1 MSFEYN
7 IALKKVIDGK
17 QLYVILFV
25 FFYINQFFV
34 DYILLKVVFKE
45 YVLHFQTVLARL
57 KVKVKL

>member
-25 FFYINQFFV
+25 FYINQFFV
-34 DYILLKVVFKE
+34 DYILLKVLFKE